1 MTGIRIVLLLTA
13 SLSLAACATAGPGV
27 DEERFAR
34 APLELPGNG
43 ADCVFGSVRD
53 FTVLDDETV
62 LLYTTSRNR
71 AYYVEVTG
79 ICPGL
84 RTAFQLGFS
93 DRDGQL
99 CGRGFDAIVI
109 PEGSFTQRCPI
120 SRIHKLEGGEVAMV
134 LEYFGRAKV
143 TRKESGSLEP
153 ADEEETGEPDKQ

>member
-1 MTGIRIVLLLTA
+1 MKSKHLTILLGAALC
-13 SLSLAACATAGPGV
+13 LAACATAGPGV
-27 DEERFAR
+27 DEEQFVRE
-34 APLELPGNG
+34 PLELPGNG

-53 FTVLDDETV
+53 FTVLDDDTL

-71 AYYVEVTG
+71 AYFVEVTG

-109 PEGSFTQRCPI
+109 PEGSFTERCPI
-120 SRIHKLEGGEVAMV
+120 ARIHKLEGGEVAMV
-134 LEYFGRAKV
+134 LEHYGRAKV
-143 TRKESGSLEP
+143 TKKDSGSLPP
-153 ADEEETGEPDKQ
+153 AEQQESGDTDK